1 MQNWSVPQYL
11 WPLWN
16 MKRWEGGKPLLL
28 FVGRRLPLMINLKCG
43 EMDCKQDLSLSL
55 MNASKVYLRL
65 TKSDFREPANI
76 GSDEM
81 VNMNEMAGIVLS
93 FENKK
98 LPIRH
103 IPGPEGVRGRNS
115 DNTLIKEKLG
125 WAPTMRLK
133 NKSRRRSFMVLISL
147 FMDRRRWWELRHL
160 FTSDR
165 FMLLMTKNEMP
176 MIQLRSGCNQIKLTR
191 KPARTRLVNRLDE
204 STSNKISSYSLNNT
218 SLDS

>member
-133 NKSRRRSFMVLISL
+133 DGLMVTYFWIKEQIEKEKFHGVDLSIYGSSKVVGTQAPVHLGSL
-147 FMDRRRWWELRHL
+147 HAADDKE
-160 FTSDR
+160 
-165 FMLLMTKNEMP
+165 
-176 MIQLRSGCNQIKLTR
+176 
-191 KPARTRLVNRLDE
+191 
-204 STSNKISSYSLNNT
+204 
-218 SLDS
+218 